1 MLSATVLRS
10 VTIIADCFDRTAFHR
25 FFAKSFFVRRLWLF
39 INVGMAAVIVPLE
52 IGGRGFTAQ
61 IAVDALIIDVKFA
74 RYVFGV
80 FVCGIGHGFSLK
92 SEGETLGRN
101 APYAISLAADAPAR
115 KRHQPLAR

>member
-1 MLSATVLRS
+1 
-10 VTIIADCFDRTAFHR
+10 
-25 FFAKSFFVRRLWLF
+25 
-39 INVGMAAVIVPLE
+39 MAAVVVPFE

-101 APYAISLAADAPAR
+101 APYAINLAADAPAR
-115 KRHQPLAR
+115 NHYQPLGR